1 MDKFPSYIQVRSPL
15 EFTRLVCALERAPRV
30 SFLHE
35 HQGKK
40 VLSVQMDLLKE
51 SPVIYYSPVE
61 NFSHYISYGF
71 KSGKEESLMVESTL
85 DASRMYSPI
94 VKIKSLPRSLQPS
107 PENNTAK
114 YQPIE
119 LDDLGS
125 LAKLSYG
132 FEEAPFPLFAF
143 PCKEQWFLGV
153 FLNFN
158 EDGDSFFCYVV
169 LNEEPVKPFLK
180 HTTTNSSE
188 PILVDHTSEHGYS
201 YIKIVKLRETHPLV
215 NYDQIQ
221 N

>member
-1 MDKFPSYIQVRSPL
+1 
-15 EFTRLVCALERAPRV
+15 
-30 SFLHE
+30 
-35 HQGKK
+35 
-40 VLSVQMDLLKE
+40 MDLLKQ
-51 SPVIYYSPVE
+51 SPVIYYTPVE
-61 NFSHYISYGF
+61 NFNHYLCYGF
-71 KSGKEESLMVESTL
+71 KSGKEESLMVDSTI
-85 DASRMYSPI
+85 DTSKMYSPI
-94 VKIKSLPRSLQPS
+94 VKIKSLPQSLKPS

-119 LDDLGS
+119 LDDLAS

-143 PCKEQWFLGV
+143 PFKGQWFLGV

-169 LNEEPVKPFLK
+169 LNEEPIKPFLK
-180 HTTTNSSE
+180 HTTSNSSE
-188 PILVDHTSEHGYS
+188 PILVDNTSEHGYS
-201 YIKIVKLRETHPLV
+201 YIKIVKLDETHPLV

>member
-51 SPVIYYSPVE
+51 SPVIYYTPVE
-61 NFSHYISYGF
+61 NFSHYLCYGF
-71 KSGKEESLMVESTL
+71 RSGKEESVMVESTL

-125 LAKLSYG
+125 IAKLSYG

-143 PCKEQWFLGV
+143 PFKEKWFLGV

-188 PILVDHTSEHGYS
+188 PILVDNTGEHGYS

>member
-1 MDKFPSYIQVRSPL
+1 MDKFPSYIQVNSPL

-35 HQGKK
+35 HRGTK

-51 SPVIYYSPVE
+51 SPVIYYTPIE
-61 NFSHYISYGF
+61 NFNHYLSYGF
-71 KSGKEESLMVESTL
+71 KSGKEESLMVESTI
-85 DASRMYSPI
+85 DNSRMYSPI
-94 VKIKSLPRSLQPS
+94 VKIKSLPQSLKPS
-107 PENNTAK
+107 SDNNSEK

-132 FEEAPFPLFAF
+132 FEDAPFPLFAF
-143 PCKEQWFLGV
+143 PFQGRWLLGV
-153 FLNFN
+153 FLTFN
-158 EDGDSFFCYVV
+158 EDGDSYFCYVV
-169 LNEEPVKPFLK
+169 LKEEPIKPFLK
-180 HTTTNSSE
+180 HSTTNGSE
-188 PILVDHTSEHGYS
+188 PILVDNTSEHGYS
-201 YIKIVKLRETHPLV
+201 YIKIVKLHDTHPLV

>member
-1 MDKFPSYIQVRSPL
+1 MRSPL
-15 EFTRLVCALERAPRV
+15 EFTRLVCALERSPRV

-35 HQGKK
+35 HKGAK
-40 VLSVQMDLLKE
+40 VLSVQMDLLKQ
-51 SPVIYYSPVE
+51 SPVIYYTPVE
-61 NFSHYISYGF
+61 NFNHYLCYGF
-71 KSGKEESLMVESTL
+71 KSGKEESLMVDSTI
-85 DASRMYSPI
+85 DTSKMYSPI
-94 VKIKSLPRSLQPS
+94 VKIKSLPQSLKPS

-119 LDDLGS
+119 LDDLAS

-132 FEEAPFPLFAF
+132 FEESPFPLFAF
-143 PCKEQWFLGV
+143 PFKGQWFLGV

-180 HTTTNSSE
+180 HTATNSSE
-188 PILVDHTSEHGYS
+188 PILVDNTSEHGYS
-201 YIKIVKLRETHPLV
+201 YIKIVKLHETHPLV

>member
-1 MDKFPSYIQVRSPL
+1 VDKFPSYIQVRSPL
-15 EFTRLVCALERAPRV
+15 EFTRLVCALERLPRV
-30 SFLHE
+30 TFLHE
-35 HQGKK
+35 HKGKK

-51 SPVIYYSPVE
+51 SPVIYYTPVE

-85 DASRMYSPI
+85 DTSKMYSPI
-94 VKIKSLPRSLQPS
+94 VKIKSLPQSLKPS

-119 LDDLGS
+119 LDDLAS

-143 PCKEQWFLGV
+143 PFKGQWFLGV

-169 LNEEPVKPFLK
+169 LNEEPSEPFLR
-180 HTTTNSSE
+180 HTTTNGSQ
-188 PILVDHTSEHGYS
+188 PTFVDNTSEHGYS
-201 YIKIVKLRETHPLV
+201 YIKIIKLQETHPLV

>member
-1 MDKFPSYIQVRSPL
+1 VDKFPSYIQVRSPF
-15 EFTRLVCALERAPRV
+15 EFTRLVCSLERSPRV

-35 HQGKK
+35 QKGAI
-40 VLSVQMDLLKE
+40 VLSVQMDLLKQ
-51 SPVIYYSPVE
+51 SPVLYYTPVE
-61 NFSHYISYGF
+61 NFTHYLCYGF
-71 KSGKEESLMVESTL
+71 KSGKEESLMVDSTV
-85 DASRMYSPI
+85 DTSKMYSPI
-94 VKIKSLPRSLQPS
+94 VKIKSLPQSLKPS

-114 YQPIE
+114 YHPIE

-143 PCKEQWFLGV
+143 PFKGQWFLGV

-169 LNEEPVKPFLK
+169 LNEEPIKPFLK
-180 HTTTNSSE
+180 HTTSNGSE
-188 PILVDHTSEHGYS
+188 PFLVDNTSEHGFS
-201 YIKIVKLRETHPLV
+201 YIKIVKLHETHPLV

>member
-1 MDKFPSYIQVRSPL
+1 
-15 EFTRLVCALERAPRV
+15 
-30 SFLHE
+30 
-35 HQGKK
+35 
-40 VLSVQMDLLKE
+40 
-51 SPVIYYSPVE
+51 
-61 NFSHYISYGF
+61 
-71 KSGKEESLMVESTL
+71 MVDSTI
-85 DASRMYSPI
+85 DTSKMYSPI
-94 VKIKSLPRSLQPS
+94 VKIKSLPQSLKPS

-119 LDDLGS
+119 LDDLAS

-143 PCKEQWFLGV
+143 PFKGQWFLGV

-180 HTTTNSSE
+180 HTASNGSE
-188 PILVDHTSEHGYS
+188 PILVDNTGEHGYS
-201 YIKIVKLRETHPLV
+201 YIKIVKLHETHPLV

>member
-1 MDKFPSYIQVRSPL
+1 MVKFPSYIQVNSPL
-15 EFTRLVCALERAPRV
+15 EFTRLVCALERSPRV

-40 VLSVQMDLLKE
+40 VLSVQMDMLKQ
-51 SPVIYYSPVE
+51 SPVIYYSPIE
-61 NFSHYISYGF
+61 NFGHYLSYGF
-71 KSGKEESLMVESTL
+71 KSGKEESLMVDSTIDNSKL
-85 DASRMYSPI
+85 YSPI
-94 VKIKSLPRSLQPS
+94 VKIKSLPKSLQPS
-107 PENNTAK
+107 SNTSTEK

-119 LDDLGS
+119 FEDVGS

-132 FEEAPFPLFAF
+132 FDEAPFPLFSF
-143 PCKEQWFLGV
+143 PSNGKWFLGV

-169 LNEEPVKPFLK
+169 LNKEPSEPFLR
-180 HTTTNSSE
+180 HTTTNGSQ
-188 PILVDHTSEHGYS
+188 PTFVDNTSEHGYS
-201 YIKIVKLRETHPLV
+201 YIKIIKLQETHPLV

>member
-35 HQGKK
+35 HKGKK

-85 DASRMYSPI
+85 DTSKMYSPI
-94 VKIKSLPRSLQPS
+94 VKIKSLPQSLKPS
-107 PENNTAK
+107 AENNTAK

-143 PCKEQWFLGV
+143 PFKGQWFLGV

-180 HTTTNSSE
+180 HTATNSSE
-188 PILVDHTSEHGYS
+188 PILVDNTSEHGYS
-201 YIKIVKLRETHPLV
+201 YIKIVKLHETRPLV